1 MFGSGAGA
9 ILSSIVRRVVS
20 VGMGLEIGGH
30 AGDRVREVAG
40 VEVFE
45 RSFSTPVEILVTRQ
59 CVSPEAS
66 LRIASLKL
74 SPGPRRARS
83 LSRTRGS
90 SGLP

>member
-1 MFGSGAGA
+1 MFGSEAGA
-9 ILSSIVRRVVS
+9 MLSSIVRRVVS

-45 RSFSTPVEILVTRQ
+45 RSFSTPVEILVTCQ

>member
-1 MFGSGAGA
+1 M
-9 ILSSIVRRVVS
+9 LSSIVRRVVS

-30 AGDRVREVAG
+30 AGDRAREVAG

>member
-1 MFGSGAGA
+1 MFGSEAGA
-9 ILSSIVRRVVS
+9 MLSSIVRRVVS

>member
-9 ILSSIVRRVVS
+9 MLSSIVRRVVS

>member
-1 MFGSGAGA
+1 MFGSEAGA
-9 ILSSIVRRVVS
+9 MLSSIVRRVVS

-45 RSFSTPVEILVTRQ
+45 RSFSTPVEILVTRK

-66 LRIASLKL
+66 LRIASL
-74 SPGPRRARS
+74 
-83 LSRTRGS
+83 
-90 SGLP
+90 

>member
-1 MFGSGAGA
+1 M
-9 ILSSIVRRVVS
+9 LSSIVRWVVS

-66 LRIASLKL
+66 LRIASL
-74 SPGPRRARS
+74 
-83 LSRTRGS
+83 
-90 SGLP
+90 